1 MLLLPLASLSCFW
14 QSDACPTSSRP
25 AVPTLLE
32 VTQNPDTLVVTAKV
46 VDQSD
51 NEQWFA
57 LERTFV
63 TKNNRVVVVGTDK
76 PSPDRKT
83 LPLNREIGDTVIID
97 DRGIFE
103 GQKPTPGLE
112 YSYTVRAWNC
122 YAQSPPSNEIIITS
136 LFPR

>member
-1 MLLLPLASLSCFW
+1 MASMACFW
-14 QSDACPTSSRP
+14 QSDKCPTDSHP
-25 AVPTLLE
+25 AVPTLLD
-32 VTQNPDTLVVTAKV
+32 VTQDPDSLVVTAKIT
-46 VDQSD
+46 DQSD

-57 LERTFV
+57 LERTFI

-83 LPLNREIGDTVIID
+83 LPLGKEIGDTVIID

-122 YAQSPPSNEIIITS
+122 YAQSGPSNEIIITS
-136 LFPR
+136 LSPR